1 MASRWRI
8 RHKLLLG
15 LGLVVLLMAVLLSG
29 TLRGL
34 WAYYTTTNGI
44 RSKLQ
49 ELFAAEQLKVAVG
62 ELISPENTA
71 RMVEAA
77 RDRPRRDPQGARQPR
92 RLRRPDSRRPSPTAS
107 TRAAASTS
115 ANVVAGLHG
124 DLDAVPEGRRA
135 VHRRAPRRA

>member
-44 RSKLQ
+44 RSKLE
-49 ELFAAEQLKVAVG
+49 ELFVAQRLEASVV
-62 ELISPENTA
+62 ELTSPENTA
-71 RMVEAA
+71 RM
-77 RDRPRRDPQGARQPR
+77 
-92 RLRRPDSRRPSPTAS
+92 L
-107 TRAAASTS
+107 
-115 ANVVAGLHG
+115 
-124 DLDAVPEGRRA
+124 
-135 VHRRAPRRA
+135 